1 MIYEPICQM
10 TILIYI
16 YAKLVFW
23 KKYSFDFG
31 FGKGKRAKIGFR
43 MYDDIWYSLII
54 IVKPSKNLLQ
64 NFITYQL
71 HDNYARIA
79 LLVWVWQKFWT
90 MQSFLWIWAL
100 LLSTGLEWKRMWWK
114 NGRSRPSR
122 LCVQIWRYSSW
133 GYNDIW
139 TNLTNDHFDLHLCKI
154 SLLEK
159 NILLILVL
167 VKENGPKLGFACMMI
182 SDIV

>member
-1 MIYEPICQM
+1 
-10 TILIYI
+10 
-16 YAKLVFW
+16 
-23 KKYSFDFG
+23 
-31 FGKGKRAKIGFR
+31 
-43 MYDDIWYSLII
+43 MYDDIWYGLII

-64 NFITYQL
+64 NFIRYQL

-122 LCVQIWRYSSW
+122 LCVQICWSQQVKKGQERKMDKSWSECTIHSQLVSTSTKVLIRRQLTEYWRNYHRTGGPFKESLSQV
-133 GYNDIW
+133 
-139 TNLTNDHFDLHLCKI
+139 LCKA
-154 SLLEK
+154 
-159 NILLILVL
+159 
-167 VKENGPKLGFACMMI
+167 FAYSWFLCLYHF
-182 SDIV
+182 